1 MTKLGSLLNETAYD
15 QLTNHMSCEIH
26 ERCRLSKR
34 VHLAKDCNFVGKH
47 TMSKFYLSIIGRI
60 LKKKTMRHFC
70 LIPNDFLQTISVG
83 TESIDKF
90 IPSDLLSF
98 IIIFVECIYMTVNI
112 WCLIKKKKNTNLN
125 IKSIHQLFFL
135 KCTRLYLI
143 TKVFVI
149 EVIGTVIEVSRK
161 LARGGGG
168 GGGGGN
174 AF

>member
-15 QLTNHMSCEIH
+15 QPTNHMSCEIH

-60 LKKKTMRHFC
+60 LKTKHETLLSDTKW
-70 LIPNDFLQTISVG
+70 LSSISVG

-149 EVIGTVIEVSRK
+149 EVIGTVIKVSWK
-161 LARGGGG
+161 LAGVGGGG
-168 GGGGGN
+168 CN
-174 AF
+174 AL